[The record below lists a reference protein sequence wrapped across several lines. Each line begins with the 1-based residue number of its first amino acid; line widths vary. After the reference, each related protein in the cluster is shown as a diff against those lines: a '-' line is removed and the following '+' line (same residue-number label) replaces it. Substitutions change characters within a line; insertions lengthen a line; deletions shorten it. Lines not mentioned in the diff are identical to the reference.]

1 MLAFSAVPAPR
12 QVAERGSE
20 HRRRHMDEEGLF
32 DHADAEVDIPNDD
45 GVLEA
50 LDPDDPKD
58 A

>member
-1 MLAFSAVPAPR
+1 
-12 QVAERGSE
+12 
-20 HRRRHMDEEGLF
+20 MDEEGLF

-58 A
+58 ARRLEQILDEAAEPEEREER